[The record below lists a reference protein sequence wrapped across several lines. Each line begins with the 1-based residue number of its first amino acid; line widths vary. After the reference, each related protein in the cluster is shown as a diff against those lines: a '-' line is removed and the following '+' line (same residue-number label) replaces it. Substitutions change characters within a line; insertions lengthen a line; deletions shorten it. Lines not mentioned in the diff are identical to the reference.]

1 MLLKKGEK
9 FKDGT
14 IQMEFYISICHYCG
28 KPFVKIHNRTT
39 LCSYECKVK
48 STQDNKARYQR
59 NRRKL
64 INKGVLISNETNQLG
79 TSTVL
84 LSKNI
89 KSDFEEER
97 NVILKEKKRVG
108 LISQ

>member
-1 MLLKKGEK
+1 MLFKKGEK

-14 IQMEFYISICHYCG
+14 VQMKFYISFCHYCG
-28 KPFVKIHNRTT
+28 KPFVKIHNRST

-48 STQDNKARYQR
+48 STQDNKAKYQR

-64 INKGVLISNETNQLG
+64 INKGVLITNEANQIG

-89 KSDFEEER
+89 KNDFDEEHLA
-97 NVILKEKKRVG
+97 IMKEKKRVG